1 MNLISKKDLLAITGI
16 SYGQLYRWKRERL
29 IPEEWFIKQSA
40 YTGQETFFPRD
51 QILSRIKS
59 ILDLKDDY
67 SLEEL
72 AKMLSPETSTAGI
85 NFKDL
90 AQIEEIDHEFQVMI
104 PEIFG
109 EEKFEFFEAALTA
122 AITQAAKKIGLT
134 KDQAVDLL
142 SKSITAATNQKTTN
156 VCCTVFRADGEYH
169 TLFSPNALPLS
180 FDTGI
185 EILEQISLTGIM
197 DTMKIKYKNLFMKL

>member
-51 QILSRIKS
+51 QILSRVKS
-59 ILDLKDDY
+59 ILDLKDLY

-72 AKMLSPETSTAGI
+72 ARILSPETSTIGI
-85 NFKDL
+85 ELKDL
-90 AQIEEIDHEFQVMI
+90 EKIEEIDLWLLEYM

-109 EEKFEFFEAALTA
+109 KERLDFFEVALTA
-122 AITQAAKKIGLT
+122 TISQAARNIGLS
-134 KDQAVDLL
+134 KEQAADLL
-142 SKSITAATNQKTTN
+142 SGSIVAASNQSVTNI
-156 VCCTVFRADGEYH
+156 CCTVFQTREEYH
-169 TLFSPNALPLS
+169 TLFSADAMPIAFDDSIQIKERISISGISDAL
-180 FDTGI
+180 
-185 EILEQISLTGIM
+185 
-197 DTMKIKYKNLFMKL
+197 KIKYKNLLVKS